1 MKIALVAQNATPLH
15 PRAGSGPDRDDI
27 GLSELTRK
35 LAGQGHQVTVYA
47 QKNLADLPD
56 QAELHAGVRVEHI
69 DAGPV
74 AETASEPGDAAL
86 LERVPAFSGPLRT
99 IWQSDRPDIVHALHW
114 TSGLAA
120 LAAARDLGIP
130 LVQEFSSLSVS
141 ERRAAVDSSGSR
153 DSRGQSGAVK
163 ADGASAARI
172 RLEPAIG
179 RSATAVVATS
189 SAEVSDLASL
199 GVHRSSIRVV
209 PWGVDT
215 DLFTPEGPVAKR
227 NGRPRLLTAADLTQR
242 KPLET
247 LFRALTKVPGAEL
260 LVVGGPAEA
269 KLPKDDN
276 YVKLAKFAA
285 ALGITDRVVFTGD
298 VEYTAMPPLLRS
310 ADLVIS
316 TCQYAPSGTTSLQ
329 AMACGTPVIAPPVGG
344 HMDAVVDGT
353 TGIIIPPD
361 RPALL
366 AQRIRQL
373 LAHPMLIEAYG
384 VAAADR
390 VRSRYSWDRIA
401 GETLAVYDRVTT
413 QAA

>member
-15 PRAGSGPDRDDI
+15 PRTGSGPDRDDI
-27 GLSELTRK
+27 GLSELTRQ
-35 LAGQGHQVTVYA
+35 LAGQGHQVTVYT
-47 QKNLADLPD
+47 QKNLADVPD

-69 DAGPV
+69 DAGPA
-74 AETASEPGDAAL
+74 AETATEPGDADL
-86 LERVPAFSGPLRT
+86 LERVPAFSGPLRSL
-99 IWQSDRPDIVHALHW
+99 WESDRPDVVHALAW

-130 LVQEFSSLSVS
+130 VVQEFSSLSVA
-141 ERRAAVDSSGSR
+141 ERRAAAGFR
-153 DSRGQSGAVK
+153 DEPGAVK

-179 RSATAVVATS
+179 RSANAVVATN

-199 GVHRSSIRVV
+199 GVHRSSIRIV

-227 NGRPRLLTAADLTQR
+227 NGRPRLLTATDLTQR

-247 LFRALTKVPGAEL
+247 LLRALTKVPDAEL

-269 KLPKDDN
+269 ELSKDDN

-285 ALGITDRVVFTGD
+285 TLGITDRVIFTGK
-298 VEYTAMPPLLRS
+298 VEYADMPPLLRS

-316 TCQYAPSGTTSLQ
+316 TCQYEPSGTTSLQ

-384 VAAADR
+384 VAAVDR
-390 VRSRYSWDRIA
+390 VRSRYSWARIA
-401 GETLAVYDRVTT
+401 GETLAVYDRVT

>member
-27 GLSELTRK
+27 GLSELTRQ
-35 LAGQGHQVTVYA
+35 LAGQGHQVTVYT
-47 QKNLADLPD
+47 QKNLADVPD

-74 AETASEPGDAAL
+74 TEAATEPGDADL
-86 LERVPAFSGPLRT
+86 LERVPAFSGPLRSL
-99 IWQSDRPDIVHALHW
+99 WESDRPDVVHALAW

-130 LVQEFSSLSVS
+130 VVQEFSSLSVA
-141 ERRAAVDSSGSR
+141 ERRAAAGFR
-153 DSRGQSGAVK
+153 DEPGAVK
-163 ADGASAARI
+163 ADGASAARV

-179 RSATAVVATS
+179 RSANAVVATN

-199 GVHRSSIRVV
+199 GVHRSSIRIV

-227 NGRPRLLTAADLTQR
+227 NGRRRLLTATDLTQR

-247 LFRALTKVPGAEL
+247 LLRALTKVPDAEL

-269 KLPKDDN
+269 ELSKDDN

-285 ALGITDRVVFTGD
+285 TLGITDRVIFTGK
-298 VEYTAMPPLLRS
+298 VEYADMPPLLRS

-316 TCQYAPSGTTSLQ
+316 TCQYEPSGTTSLQ

-384 VAAADR
+384 VAAVDR
-390 VRSRYSWDRIA
+390 VRSRYSWARIA
-401 GETLAVYDRVTT
+401 GETLAIYDRVT

>member
-15 PRAGSGPDRDDI
+15 PRAGSGPDHDDI
-27 GLSELTRK
+27 GLSQLTRK
-35 LAGQGHQVTVYA
+35 LAAQGHQVTVYA
-47 QKNLADLPD
+47 QKNQPDLPD
-56 QAELHAGVRVEHI
+56 QADLHDGVRVAHI

-74 AETASEPGDAAL
+74 TETAATDPGDADL
-86 LERVPAFSGPLRT
+86 LERVPAFSGPLRS
-99 IWQSDRPDIVHALHW
+99 IWQSERPDVVHALRW

-130 LVQEFSSLSVS
+130 VVQEFSSLGVT
-141 ERRAAVDSSGSR
+141 ERRIAVSVAA
-153 DSRGQSGAVK
+153 GAVK
-163 ADGASAARI
+163 AEGASAARI

-179 RSATAVVATS
+179 RSATAVVATN
-189 SAEVSDLASL
+189 SAEVADLASL
-199 GVHRSSIRVV
+199 GVQRSSIRVV

-215 DLFTPEGPVAKR
+215 DLFSPEGPVAER
-227 NGRPRLLTAADLTQR
+227 NGRPRLLTAADLTER
-242 KPLET
+242 RPLET
-247 LFRALTKVPGAEL
+247 LLRALTRVPDAEL
-260 LVVGGPAEA
+260 LVVGGPDEAELTA
-269 KLPKDDN
+269 DDN

-285 ALGITDRVVFTGD
+285 AMGIADRVVFTGK
-298 VEYTAMPPLLRS
+298 VPHAAMPPLLRS

-316 TCQYAPSGTTSLQ
+316 TCQYEPSGTTSLQ

-353 TGIIIPPD
+353 TGIIVPPD

-384 VAAADR
+384 VAAVDR

-401 GETLAVYDRVTT
+401 GETLAVYDRVTAP
-413 QAA
+413 AA

>member
-15 PRAGSGPDRDDI
+15 PRTGSGPDRDDI
-27 GLSELTRK
+27 GLSELTRQ
-35 LAGQGHQVTVYA
+35 LAGKGHQVTVYT
-47 QKNLADLPD
+47 QKNLADVPD
-56 QAELHAGVRVEHI
+56 QAELHAGVRVEQI

-74 AETASEPGDAAL
+74 AETATEPGDADL
-86 LERVPAFSGPLRT
+86 LERVPAFSGPLRSL
-99 IWQSDRPDIVHALHW
+99 WESDRPDVVHALAW

-130 LVQEFSSLSVS
+130 VVQEFSSLSVA
-141 ERRAAVDSSGSR
+141 ERRAAAGAQD
-153 DSRGQSGAVK
+153 QPGAVE

-179 RSATAVVATS
+179 RSATAVVATN

-199 GVHRSSIRVV
+199 GVHRSSIRIV

-227 NGRPRLLTAADLTQR
+227 NGRPRLLTATDLTQR

-247 LFRALTKVPGAEL
+247 LLRALTKVPDAEL

-269 KLPKDDN
+269 ELSKDDN

-285 ALGITDRVVFTGD
+285 TLGITDRVIFTGK
-298 VEYTAMPPLLRS
+298 VEYADMPPLLRS

-316 TCQYAPSGTTSLQ
+316 TCQYEPSGTTSLQ

-384 VAAADR
+384 VAAVDR
-390 VRSRYSWDRIA
+390 VRSRYSWARIA
-401 GETLAVYDRVTT
+401 GETLAVYDRVT

>member
-1 MKIALVAQNATPLH
+1 MKIALVAQNATPLY
-15 PRAGSGPDRDDI
+15 PRAGSGPDLDDI

-47 QKNLADLPD
+47 QKNQPDLPD
-56 QAELHAGVRVEHI
+56 QTDLHNGVRVTHI

-74 AETASEPGDAAL
+74 PETGTTEPGDADL
-86 LERVPAFSGPLRT
+86 LERVPAFSGPLRSL
-99 IWQSDRPDIVHALHW
+99 WQSDRPDVVHALRW

-120 LAAARDLGIP
+120 LAAARNLGIP
-130 LVQEFSSLSVS
+130 VVQEFNSLGVT
-141 ERRAAVDSSGSR
+141 ERRVAGFR
-153 DSRGQSGAVK
+153 DPSGAVK

-179 RSATAVVATS
+179 RSATAVVATN
-189 SAEVSDLASL
+189 SAEVADLASL

-215 DLFTPEGPVAKR
+215 SLFTPEGPVAKR
-227 NGRPRLLTAADLTQR
+227 NGCPRLLTAADLSQHR
-242 KPLET
+242 PLET
-247 LFRALTKVPGAEL
+247 LLRALTRVPGTEL

-269 KLPKDDN
+269 ELPTDDN
-276 YVKLAKFAA
+276 YVQRAKFAA
-285 ALGITDRVVFTGD
+285 TLGITDRVIFTGK
-298 VEYTAMPPLLRS
+298 VEYAAMPPLLRS
-310 ADLVIS
+310 ADLVVS
-316 TCQYAPSGTTSLQ
+316 TCQYEPSGTTSLQ

-344 HMDAVVDGT
+344 HIDAVLDGT

-384 VAAADR
+384 VAAVDR

-401 GETLAVYDRVTT
+401 GETLAVYGRVTV

>member
-1 MKIALVAQNATPLH
+1 MKIALVAQNATPLN
-15 PRAGSGPDRDDI
+15 PRVGSGPDHDDI

-47 QKNLADLPD
+47 QKSMADAPD
-56 QAELHAGVRVEHI
+56 RAELHAGVRVEHI
-69 DAGPV
+69 TAGPV
-74 AETASEPGDAAL
+74 PATSAEPGGLDDAGL
-86 LERVPAFSGPLRT
+86 LERVPAFSGPLRS
-99 IWQSDRPDIVHALHW
+99 IWQSERPDVVHALRW

-120 LAAARDLGIP
+120 LAATRDLGIP
-130 LVQEFSSLSVS
+130 VVQEFNSLGVT
-141 ERRAAVDSSGSR
+141 ERRAAGF
-153 DSRGQSGAVK
+153 GEQPGAVK

-179 RSATAVVATS
+179 RSASAVVATH
-189 SAEVSDLASL
+189 SAEVSHLASL

-215 DLFTPEGPVAKR
+215 DLFTPAGPVAKR

-242 KPLET
+242 RPLET
-247 LFRALTKVPGAEL
+247 LLRAQSRVPGAEL

-269 KLPKDDN
+269 ELPADDN

-285 ALGITDRVVFTGD
+285 TLGVADRVIFTGK
-298 VEYTAMPPLLRS
+298 VEYAAMPSLLRS
-310 ADLVIS
+310 ADLVVS
-316 TCQYAPSGTTSLQ
+316 TCQYEPSGTTSLQ

-344 HMDAVVDGT
+344 HMDAVVDAT
-353 TGIIIPPD
+353 TGVIIPPD

-384 VAAADR
+384 VAAVDR

-401 GETLAVYDRVTT
+401 GETLAVYDRVT

>member
-344 HMDAVVDGT
+344 HVDAVVDGT

-401 GETLAVYDRVTT
+401 GETLAVYSRVT

>member
-1 MKIALVAQNATPLH
+1 MKIALVAQNATPMR
-15 PRAGSGPDRDDI
+15 PRVGSGPDRDDI

-35 LAGQGHQVTVYA
+35 LAGQGHQVTLYA
-47 QKNLADLPD
+47 QKNLPDLPD
-56 QAELHAGVRVEHI
+56 QAELHAGVRVKHI
-69 DAGPV
+69 NAGPV
-74 AETASEPGDAAL
+74 PETAATEPGGLDDADL
-86 LERVPAFSGPLRT
+86 LERVPAFCGPLRSL
-99 IWQSDRPDIVHALHW
+99 WQSERPDIVHALHW

-120 LAAARDLGIP
+120 LAAVRDLGIP
-130 LVQEFSSLSVS
+130 VVQEFSSLGVT
-141 ERRAAVDSSGSR
+141 ERRVTGFR
-153 DSRGQSGAVK
+153 DHAGAVK

-179 RSATAVVATS
+179 RSATAVVATN

-199 GVHRSSIRVV
+199 GVRRSSIRVV

-227 NGRPRLLTAADLTQR
+227 NGRPRLLAAADLTQR
-242 KPLET
+242 EPLET
-247 LFRALTKVPGAEL
+247 LLRALTRVPGAEL

-269 KLPKDDN
+269 ELLDDDG
-276 YVKLAKFAA
+276 YVKLAKFVAT
-285 ALGITDRVVFTGD
+285 LGITDRVTFTGK
-298 VEYTAMPPLLRS
+298 VEYAAMPPLLRS
-310 ADLVIS
+310 ADLVVS
-316 TCQYAPSGTTSLQ
+316 TCQYEPSGTTSLQ

-344 HMDAVVDGT
+344 HVDAVVDGT

-373 LAHPMLIEAYG
+373 LAHPMQIEAYG
-384 VAAADR
+384 VAAVDR

-401 GETLAVYDRVTT
+401 GETLAVYDRVTA

>member
-15 PRAGSGPDRDDI
+15 PRTGSGPDRDDI
-27 GLSELTRK
+27 GLSELTRQ
-35 LAGQGHQVTVYA
+35 LAGQGHQVTVYT
-47 QKNLADLPD
+47 QKNLADVPD

-69 DAGPV
+69 DAGPA
-74 AETASEPGDAAL
+74 AETATEPGDADL
-86 LERVPAFSGPLRT
+86 LERVPAFSGPLRSL
-99 IWQSDRPDIVHALHW
+99 WESDRPDVVHALAW

-130 LVQEFSSLSVS
+130 VVQEFSSLSVA
-141 ERRAAVDSSGSR
+141 ERRAAAGFR
-153 DSRGQSGAVK
+153 DEPGAVK

-179 RSATAVVATS
+179 RSATAVVATN
-189 SAEVSDLASL
+189 SAEVSDLANL
-199 GVHRSSIRVV
+199 GVHRSSIRIV

-227 NGRPRLLTAADLTQR
+227 NGRPRLLTATDLTQR

-247 LFRALTKVPGAEL
+247 LLRALTKVPDAEL

-269 KLPKDDN
+269 ELSKDDN

-285 ALGITDRVVFTGD
+285 TLGITDRVIFTGK
-298 VEYTAMPPLLRS
+298 VEYADMPPLLRS

-316 TCQYAPSGTTSLQ
+316 TCQYEPSGTTSLQ

-384 VAAADR
+384 VAAVDR
-390 VRSRYSWDRIA
+390 VRSRYSWARIA
-401 GETLAVYDRVTT
+401 GETLAVYDRVT